1 MTALTQQQQQQNQQ
15 EKYGIGTA
23 RPDLLDVQEESSEPG
38 GHLPVGAA
46 LDEQP
51 QQRALGEGHL

>member
-1 MTALTQQQQQQNQQ
+1 M
-15 EKYGIGTA
+15 GIGTA

-38 GHLPVGAA
+38 GHLPVGAT

-51 QQRALGEGHL
+51 QQRALREDHL